1 MTFLDAVKAF
11 EDDLKAKVSIPVH
24 NKNIP
29 TDGVSMR
36 VTLNNPDADGMFLNS
51 GARVMTGQF
60 NVEISA
66 PLGTNKY
73 EMMRQANK
81 VLSEY
86 KRGDF
91 INAADRRV
99 VMLQVNQTSSYVDGV
114 NPRTVEEAL
123 SGGQAMSPHQ
133 KINVIIDFQITK

>member
-1 MTFLDAVKAF
+1 MTFLDAVKVF
-11 EDDLKAKVSIPVH
+11 EDDLKAKVNIPVH

-36 VTLNNPDADGMFLNS
+36 VALNNADADGLFLNS

-66 PLGTNKY
+66 QLGTNKY
-73 EMMRQANK
+73 DMIWHANK
-81 VLSEY
+81 VLSVY
-86 KRGDF
+86 VRGYSVPVL
-91 INAADRRV
+91 DRRV
-99 VMLQVNQTSSYVDGV
+99 LILQANQSSPY
-114 NPRTVEEAL
+114 PTEA
-123 SGGQAMSPHQ
+123 HQ

>member
-11 EDDLKAKVSIPVH
+11 EDDLKAKVNIPVR
-24 NKNIP
+24 NQNIP

-36 VTLNNPDADGMFLNS
+36 VALNNADADGMFLNS
-51 GARVMTGQF
+51 SARVMTGQF

-73 EMMRQANK
+73 EMMKRAER
-81 VLSEY
+81 VLSVFV
-86 KRGDF
+86 RGYSVR
-91 INAADRRV
+91 ALDRRV
-99 VMLQVNQTSSYVDGV
+99 LILQANHSSPYPTD
-114 NPRTVEEAL
+114 A
-123 SGGQAMSPHQ
+123 HQ

>member
-11 EDDLKAKVSIPVH
+11 EDDLKAKVNIPVH

-36 VTLNNPDADGMFLNS
+36 VALNNADADGLFLNS

-60 NVEISA
+60 NVEISES
-66 PLGTNKY
+66 LGVNKY
-73 EMMRQANK
+73 AMMSHANK
-81 VLSEY
+81 VLAVY
-86 KRGDF
+86 TRGYSVPVL
-91 INAADRRV
+91 DRRV
-99 VMLQVNQTSSYVDGV
+99 LILQANQSTPYPTD
-114 NPRTVEEAL
+114 A
-123 SGGQAMSPHQ
+123 HQ

>member
-11 EDDLKAKVSIPVH
+11 EDDLKAKVSIPVA

-29 TDGVSMR
+29 TDSVSMR
-36 VTLNNPDADGMFLNS
+36 VALNNPDADGIFINS

-66 PLGTNKY
+66 PLATNKY
-73 EMMRQANK
+73 AMMAEANK
-81 VLSEY
+81 VLAVY
-86 KRGDF
+86 VRGYSVPVL
-91 INAADRRV
+91 DRRV
-99 VMLQVNQTSSYVDGV
+99 LILQANQSSPYPTD
-114 NPRTVEEAL
+114 A
-123 SGGQAMSPHQ
+123 HQ

>member
-11 EDDLKAKVSIPVH
+11 EDDLKAKVNIPVR

-36 VTLNNPDADGMFLNS
+36 VALNNANS
-51 GARVMTGQF
+51 ASDFVNNPARVMTGQF

-66 PLGTNKY
+66 PLSTNKY
-73 EMMRQANK
+73 AMMAEANK
-81 VLSEY
+81 VLEVY
-86 KRGDF
+86 VRGYSVPVL
-91 INAADRRV
+91 DRRV
-99 VMLQVNQTSSYVDGV
+99 LILQANQSTPYQTDS
-114 NPRTVEEAL
+114 
-123 SGGQAMSPHQ
+123 HQ

>member
-1 MTFLDAVKAF
+1 MQFLDAAKAF
-11 EDDLKAKVSIPVH
+11 EDDLKAKVNIPVH

-36 VTLNNPDADGMFLNS
+36 VALNNADADGAFLNS

-66 PLGTNKY
+66 ELGINKY
-73 EMMRQANK
+73 AMMAEADK
-81 VLSEY
+81 VLSVY
-86 KRGDF
+86 RRGYSVPVL
-91 INAADRRV
+91 DRRV
-99 VMLQVNQTSSYVDGV
+99 LILQANQSSPY
-114 NPRTVEEAL
+114 PTEA
-123 SGGQAMSPHQ
+123 HQ

>member
-11 EDDLKAKVSIPVH
+11 EDDLKAKVAIPVR

-29 TDGVSMR
+29 TDSVSMR
-36 VTLNNPDADGMFLNS
+36 VALNNADADSLFLNS

-66 PLGTNKY
+66 ELGTNKY
-73 EMMRQANK
+73 VMMWYANK
-81 VLSEY
+81 VLSVFA
-86 KRGDF
+86 RGYSVPVL
-91 INAADRRV
+91 DRRV
-99 VMLQVNQTSSYVDGV
+99 LILQANQSTPY
-114 NPRTVEEAL
+114 PMEA
-123 SGGQAMSPHQ
+123 HQ

>member
-11 EDDLKAKVSIPVH
+11 EDDLKAKVSIPVA

-29 TDGVSMR
+29 TDSVSMR
-36 VTLNNPDADGMFLNS
+36 VALNNADADGLFLNS

-66 PLGTNKY
+66 ELGTNKY
-73 EMMRQANK
+73 DMMWHANK
-81 VLSEY
+81 VLAVFV
-86 KRGDF
+86 RGYSVPVL
-91 INAADRRV
+91 DRRV
-99 VMLQVNQTSSYVDGV
+99 LIIQANHSSPY
-114 NPRTVEEAL
+114 PTEA
-123 SGGQAMSPHQ
+123 HQ

>member
-1 MTFLDAVKAF
+1 MTFIDAVKAF

-36 VTLNNPDADGMFLNS
+36 VALNNADADGLFLNS

-60 NVEISA
+60 NVEISER
-66 PLGTNKY
+66 LGVNKY
-73 EMMRQANK
+73 AMMGHANK
-81 VLSEY
+81 VLAIY
-86 KRGDF
+86 DRGYSVPVL
-91 INAADRRV
+91 DRRV
-99 VMLQVNQTSSYVDGV
+99 LILQANQSTPY
-114 NPRTVEEAL
+114 PTEA
-123 SGGQAMSPHQ
+123 HQ

>member
-29 TDGVSMR
+29 TNGVSMR
-36 VTLNNPDADGMFLNS
+36 VALNNADADGLFLNS

-66 PLGTNKY
+66 ELGTNKY
-73 EMMRQANK
+73 DMMWHANK
-81 VLSEY
+81 VLVVFA
-86 KRGDF
+86 RGYS
-91 INAADRRV
+91 IPVLDRRV
-99 VMLQVNQTSSYVDGV
+99 VVLQANQSTPYPTD
-114 NPRTVEEAL
+114 A
-123 SGGQAMSPHQ
+123 HQ

>member
-11 EDDLKAKVSIPVH
+11 EDELKAKVNIPVR
-24 NKNIP
+24 NQKIP

-36 VTLNNPDADGMFLNS
+36 VALNNADADGMFLNS

-73 EMMRQANK
+73 EMMKRAER
-81 VLSEY
+81 VLSVFV
-86 KRGDF
+86 RGYSVPVL
-91 INAADRRV
+91 DRRV
-99 VMLQVNQTSSYVDGV
+99 LILQANHSTPYPTD
-114 NPRTVEEAL
+114 A
-123 SGGQAMSPHQ
+123 HQ

>member
-36 VTLNNPDADGMFLNS
+36 VALNNADADGLFLNS

-60 NVEISA
+60 NVEISES
-66 PLGTNKY
+66 LGVNKY
-73 EMMRQANK
+73 AMIGHANK
-81 VLSEY
+81 VLDVFV
-86 KRGDF
+86 RGYSVPVL
-91 INAADRRV
+91 DRRV
-99 VMLQVNQTSSYVDGV
+99 MILQANQSSPYPTD
-114 NPRTVEEAL
+114 A
-123 SGGQAMSPHQ
+123 HQ

>member
-36 VTLNNPDADGMFLNS
+36 VALNNADADGLFLNS

-66 PLGTNKY
+66 SLSTNKY
-73 EMMRQANK
+73 AMMNHANK
-81 VLSEY
+81 VLAVY
-86 KRGDF
+86 VRGYSVPVL
-91 INAADRRV
+91 DRRV
-99 VMLQVNQTSSYVDGV
+99 LITQANQSTPYPTD
-114 NPRTVEEAL
+114 A
-123 SGGQAMSPHQ
+123 HQ

>member
-11 EDDLKAKVSIPVH
+11 EDDLKANVNIPVR
-24 NKNIP
+24 NQSIP

-36 VTLNNPDADGMFLNS
+36 VALNNADADGMFLNS

-73 EMMRQANK
+73 DMMERAER
-81 VLSEY
+81 VLSVFV
-86 KRGDF
+86 RGYSVRSL
-91 INAADRRV
+91 DRRV
-99 VMLQVNQTSSYVDGV
+99 LILQANHSSPYPADA
-114 NPRTVEEAL
+114 N
-123 SGGQAMSPHQ
+123 Q

>member
-11 EDDLKAKVSIPVH
+11 EDDLKAKVNIPVH

-36 VTLNNPDADGMFLNS
+36 VALNNADADGLFLNS

-73 EMMRQANK
+73 EMMKRAER
-81 VLSEY
+81 VLSVFV
-86 KRGDF
+86 RGYYVPV
-91 INAADRRV
+91 IDRRV
-99 VMLQVNQTSSYVDGV
+99 MILQANQSSPY
-114 NPRTVEEAL
+114 PTEA
-123 SGGQAMSPHQ
+123 HQ

>member
-11 EDDLKAKVSIPVH
+11 EDDLKAKVSIPVA

-36 VTLNNPDADGMFLNS
+36 VALNNADADSLFLNS

-66 PLGTNKY
+66 ELGTNKY
-73 EMMRQANK
+73 DMMWHANK
-81 VLSEY
+81 VLSVFA
-86 KRGDF
+86 RGYSVPVQ
-91 INAADRRV
+91 DRRV
-99 VMLQVNQTSSYVDGV
+99 MVLRANQSTPY
-114 NPRTVEEAL
+114 PTEA
-123 SGGQAMSPHQ
+123 HQ

>member
-36 VTLNNPDADGMFLNS
+36 VALNNADADGQFLNS

-66 PLGTNKY
+66 ELGTNKY
-73 EMMRQANK
+73 AMMAEANK
-81 VLSEY
+81 VLAVFV
-86 KRGDF
+86 RGYSVPVL
-91 INAADRRV
+91 DRRV
-99 VMLQVNQTSSYVDGV
+99 LILQANQSTPY
-114 NPRTVEEAL
+114 PTEA
-123 SGGQAMSPHQ
+123 HQ

>member
-29 TDGVSMR
+29 TDSVSMR
-36 VTLNNPDADGMFLNS
+36 IALNNADADGLFLNS
-51 GARVMTGQF
+51 GSRVMTGQF

-73 EMMRQANK
+73 AMMGHANK
-81 VLSEY
+81 VLSTYE
-86 KRGDF
+86 RGYSVPVL
-91 INAADRRV
+91 DRRV
-99 VMLQVNQTSSYVDGV
+99 LILQANQSTPY
-114 NPRTVEEAL
+114 PTEA
-123 SGGQAMSPHQ
+123 HQ

>member
-1 MTFLDAVKAF
+1 MIKFLDAVKAF
-11 EDDLKAKVSIPVH
+11 EDDLKAKVAIPVH

-36 VTLNNPDADGMFLNS
+36 VALNNADADSLFLNS

-66 PLGTNKY
+66 PLSTNKY
-73 EMMRQANK
+73 AMMAEANK
-81 VLSEY
+81 VLEVY
-86 KRGDF
+86 VRGYSVPVQ
-91 INAADRRV
+91 DRRV
-99 VMLQVNQTSSYVDGV
+99 MVLRANQSTPY
-114 NPRTVEEAL
+114 PMEA
-123 SGGQAMSPHQ
+123 HQ

>member
-1 MTFLDAVKAF
+1 MTFLDAVKSF
-11 EDDLKAKVSIPVH
+11 EDDLKAKVNIPVR
-24 NKNIP
+24 NQKIP

-36 VTLNNPDADGMFLNS
+36 VALNNADANGMFLNS

-73 EMMRQANK
+73 EMMKRAERVLSVFVRGYLIPVLDRRILILQANQ
-81 VLSEY
+81 STPY
-86 KRGDF
+86 PTD
-91 INAADRRV
+91 A
-99 VMLQVNQTSSYVDGV
+99 
-114 NPRTVEEAL
+114 
-123 SGGQAMSPHQ
+123 HQ

>member
-24 NKNIP
+24 NKNTP

-36 VTLNNPDADGMFLNS
+36 VALNNADADGLFLNS
-51 GARVMTGQF
+51 GARVITGQL

-66 PLGTNKY
+66 PLSTNKY
-73 EMMRQANK
+73 AMMAEANK
-81 VLSEY
+81 VLAVY
-86 KRGDF
+86 VRGYSVSVL
-91 INAADRRV
+91 DRRV
-99 VMLQVNQTSSYVDGV
+99 LILQANQSTPYPTD
-114 NPRTVEEAL
+114 A
-123 SGGQAMSPHQ
+123 HQ